1 MPDRTAR
8 TPLRRRVR
16 PTAATTALAVAA
28 LFLTTFAFT
37 LFDDSPAHAGTIP
50 VTAPA
55 LPEIDPA
62 SLPPA
67 ETEDRPAA
75 GAVKSAPS
83 VLTNDASVTA
93 TIVSAEEDEDDD
105 EDKPD
110 IHAIDVAAAFRPSC
124 VRVAVYTRP
133 HDGTLPPVGEYR
145 TDLRY
150 ERPTLVG
157 GYWWNDT
164 HVIIPDDGLQDQYID
179 YIEVQTEEGGP
190 RYDAAVVGRFLLLQA
205 ILLEVLPDEDGRL
218 PDPHP
223 LAFADGDPEDGLTVK
238 YVWDEGEW
246 RLRIGGGVS
255 GISFSDDGLETLN
268 ADNSGVVLN
277 DDLEPIGLAFGERVG
292 AGDNAAYWS
301 GSDVAY
307 ARLWSWEEAR
317 EREVELRNSLNAA
330 VLETRFG
337 LRIRV
342 EDDDAD
348 DLNAFPMGVE
358 DESNP
363 HGPSELRAPALVV
376 GKRHLLV
383 PLSLSAEGIAKI
395 ETISVV
401 LPDGTE
407 TDASF
412 VGALRDYMAVVLEVD
427 ATLPTESVPPGFGLL
442 NPLSAPDRRVRP
454 DARGREL
461 RPLLQLFQR
470 WQIDFALGRRRERVD
485 FDRWLGTHRGY
496 RGDTIV
502 TTWTNESDGALA
514 FDIDGDLVAVALTP
528 RIKRSSAT
536 NGDIMDKPAAT
547 SGFRPVDV
555 LHTNLLADNAF
566 DPTLRPIA
574 EEQGRRLID
583 LGVEFQSLDQN
594 TARLFKAVRETRGG
608 RIGLLVTH
616 VYPGSVADEIGIREQ
631 DILLRLNVD
640 GERQSI
646 ELRSS
651 DFYFNDL
658 VDDADMSPEML
669 RMRFQYLPPPW
680 PNRENVVSTLLTA
693 FGPGRNATLTYLRDG
708 SEHTAEFTTAYFEP
722 DYRSAKRE
730 KFPALGLT
738 AKPITYEVAR
748 YFGLGDKQGVIISK
762 VEDGGKASV
771 AGLHRYLIITQV
783 NGQTVKSLDDF
794 AAKVRNVEDG
804 STPSVELTVAGFG
817 KTRLV
822 KLE

>member
-1 MPDRTAR
+1 MIDRTAR
-8 TPLRRRVR
+8 TAHGRRFCHKAVSAVVIAFVVLISTATPARAGTVPVTNPTLPAGGAVPR
-16 PTAATTALAVAA
+16 QTEPDIAITPHTAPVSEDTAAAAA
-28 LFLTTFAFT
+28 LTDPDG
-37 LFDDSPAHAGTIP
+37 DD
-50 VTAPA
+50 
-55 LPEIDPA
+55 
-62 SLPPA
+62 
-67 ETEDRPAA
+67 
-75 GAVKSAPS
+75 
-83 VLTNDASVTA
+83 
-93 TIVSAEEDEDDD
+93 
-105 EDKPD
+105 DKPD

-124 VRVAVYTRP
+124 VRIAVYTRP
-133 HDGTLPPVGEYR
+133 HDGTLPPVGDYR

-150 ERPTLVG
+150 ERPTLIG

-179 YIEVQTEEGGP
+179 YMEIQTTEGGP
-190 RYDAAVVGRFLLLQA
+190 RYDAVVVGRFVLLQA
-205 ILLEVLPDEDGRL
+205 VLLEVLPDENGRL
-218 PDPHP
+218 PDSRP
-223 LAFADGDPEDGLTVK
+223 LAFADGDPEDGITVK

-246 RLRIGGGVS
+246 RLRIGSGVGG
-255 GISFSDDGLETLN
+255 IAFSDDGLETLD

-277 DDLEPIGLAFGERVG
+277 SDLKPIGLAFGDRVG
-292 AGDNAAYWS
+292 AGDNAGYWN
-301 GSDVAY
+301 GADVAF

-317 EREVELRNSLNAA
+317 EREVALRRDLTGA
-330 VLETRFG
+330 VLESCFG

-348 DLNAFPMGVE
+348 DPNAYPMGVE
-358 DESNP
+358 DEANP
-363 HGPSELRAPALVV
+363 HGPSEIRAPALVV

-383 PLSLSAEGIAKI
+383 PLPLSAEGIAKI
-395 ETISVV
+395 ETIAVV
-401 LPDGTE
+401 LPDGRE
-407 TDASF
+407 VDATF
-412 VGALRDYMAVVLEVD
+412 AGALRDYMAVVLEVD
-427 ATLPTESVPPGFGLL
+427 AVLPTESVPPGFGLL
-442 NPLSAPDRRVRP
+442 NPLAAPDRRVKP
-454 DARGREL
+454 EARGREL

-470 WQIDFALGRRRERVD
+470 WHIDFSLGRRRERVD

-528 RIKRSSAT
+528 RIKRSSAA
-536 NGDIMDKPAAT
+536 NGDIMDKPTAI
-547 SGFRPVDV
+547 SGFRPIDV
-555 LHTNLLADNAF
+555 LHTALLADNAF

-616 VYPGSVADEIGIREQ
+616 IYPGSVADEIGLREE
-631 DILLRLNVD
+631 DILLRLNVE

-658 VDDADMSPEML
+658 VDDSDMSPEML

-708 SEHTAEFTTAYFEP
+708 VEMTADFTTAYFEP

-738 AKPITYEVAR
+738 AKPITFEVAR
-748 YFGLGDKQGVIISK
+748 YFGLNDKNGVIISK

-783 NGQTVKSLDDF
+783 NGRPVTDLDDF
-794 AAKVRNVEDG
+794 AEKVRSVEDG
-804 STPSVELTVAGFG
+804 SAPSVELTVAGFG